1 MWLLVSN
8 QAGRVNPPAQGGFF
22 CWYTLTFHLTR
33 SSRTAH
39 PMIAWGTVVT
49 ASPDAS
55 RRDRT
60 RWRSGTSRRGT
71 RVARVSPLTTR
82 WARPTASRPT
92 RRSAPIHAAFLVKE
106 SYNYASKTRD
116 KGSSR
121 RSSDSSRAHHF
132 REEASRLLRAAIE
145 QPTGR
150 AAALQRAA
158 GRATGQVAAR
168 PLVRPQ
174 RTKSRVS
181 MFVMTRRRFR
191 RPEPTKRF
199 SVRLSGW

>member
-8 QAGRVNPPAQGGFF
+8 QVGRVNPPAQGGFF
-22 CWYTLTFHLTR
+22 CWYTLTFHLAR
-33 SSRTAH
+33 LSRTAH

-49 ASPDAS
+49 ASPYAS

-60 RWRSGTSRRGT
+60 RWRGGTSRRGT
-71 RVARVSPLTTR
+71 PPTTR

-92 RRSAPIHAAFLVKE
+92 RRSAPIHAAFLKKE

-116 KGSSR
+116 KGISR
-121 RSSDSSRAHHF
+121 RSSDSSRAHHC

-145 QPTGR
+145 EPPGR

-158 GRATGQVAAR
+158 GRGAGQVAAL
-168 PLVRPQ
+168 PLVRP
-174 RTKSRVS
+174 
-181 MFVMTRRRFR
+181 
-191 RPEPTKRF
+191 P
-199 SVRLSGW
+199 